1 MLEVDSV
8 QLSFKNRKI
17 LSDIFISAQKGKI
30 TGLLG
35 RNGQGKSSLFKI
47 IYGILPAEKFV
58 RINGIK
64 LEYAFRR
71 PELIRYLP
79 QFNFIPGEA
88 KLKTIFK
95 EFSIE
100 FTDFSSYFPEY
111 ANAYLSRI
119 DSLSGGGR
127 RLVEIYAL
135 IKSKTEF
142 VLLDEPFSHLAP
154 VQIEIV
160 KDLIVQESHAKGI
173 ILTDHLYKH
182 ITEVS
187 SSLYVLSNQKTY
199 LTSSM
204 RDLETLGYL
213 MTDSTS

>member
-1 MLEVDSV
+1 MLEVDSI

-17 LSDIFISAQKGKI
+17 LSDIFICGEKGKI

-35 RNGQGKSSLFKI
+35 RNGEGKSSLFKI
-47 IYGILPAEKFV
+47 IYGTLPAEKFV
-58 RINGIK
+58 SINGIN
-64 LEYAFRR
+64 LEYGFRR

-79 QFNFIPGEA
+79 QFNFIPGRL

-95 EFSIE
+95 EFSVE
-100 FTDFSSYFPEY
+100 FAEFAMYFPEY

-135 IKSKTEF
+135 VKAKSEF
-142 VLLDEPFSHLAP
+142 VLLDEPFTHLAP
-154 VQIEIV
+154 VQIDIV
-160 KDLIVQESHAKGI
+160 KDLIVRETRTKGFI
-173 ILTDHLYKH
+173 VTDHLYKH
-182 ITEVS
+182 ISEIS

-199 LTSSM
+199 LTSSIE
-204 RDLETLGYL
+204 DLETLGYA
-213 MTDSTS
+213 TVDSTD

>member
-8 QLSFKNRKI
+8 QLSFKKRKI
-17 LSDIFISAQKGKI
+17 LSDIFISAEKGKI
-30 TGLLG
+30 SGLLG

-47 IYGILPAEKFV
+47 IYGTQRAEKFV

-64 LEYAFRR
+64 LDYAYRR

-79 QFNFIPGEA
+79 QFNFIPGWI
-88 KLKTIFK
+88 KLKTVFK

-100 FTDFSSYFPEY
+100 FTDFSIYFPEY

-127 RLVEIYAL
+127 RLVEIYSL
-135 IKSKTEF
+135 IKSKSEF

-154 VQIEIV
+154 VQIDII
-160 KDLIVQESHAKGI
+160 KDLLVQETRTKGFI
-173 ILTDHLYKH
+173 ITDHLYKN
-182 ITEVS
+182 ITEIS

-204 RDLETLGYL
+204 KDLQTL
-213 MTDSTS
+213 